1 MKLHL
6 RLAVLLLLLPIHL
19 IAQNVSKTD
28 TPDATKVFMS
38 KRMAILC
45 SEDMQGRGYVGNGRL
60 MAANYLSFQFKALGL
75 KPLQHDSG
83 YFQTYTFNVNAF
95 PGNVNLSL
103 NGKKR
108 IPGVDFLVDAASA
121 PINIENGR
129 VKVVDLQYI
138 KDSAQWAKEKATWDS
153 HKVYLLKNIDSV
165 ARHLCMKMSYL
176 SKCLPAGCYL
186 VAKNGKLTWTVATTA
201 GNNTVMTV
209 EDSVLPKKTRKVS
222 MQVETAYEKAIKN
235 ENVMAMVPGT
245 LKDSFIVFTSHYD
258 HLGMMGKEAMFPGAN
273 DNASGTSMMLYL
285 ASYYAQHPGRYTMV
299 FIGFSGE
306 EAGLIG
312 SKYFTEHPLIP
323 LNRIRFLTN
332 LDMVGDATNGIT
344 VVNATTFKNEFE
356 LLKQVN
362 EKNHYLKEIKSRDK
376 AANSDHYH
384 FTEAGVPSFFIYSN
398 GGKGYYH
405 DVFDTPSNL
414 SLNNVGKLSDLL
426 IHFVSEIR

>member
-1 MKLHL
+1 
-6 RLAVLLLLLPIHL
+6 
-19 IAQNVSKTD
+19 
-28 TPDATKVFMS
+28 
-38 KRMAILC
+38 
-45 SEDMQGRGYVGNGRL
+45 
-60 MAANYLSFQFKALGL
+60 
-75 KPLQHDSG
+75 
-83 YFQTYTFNVNAF
+83 
-95 PGNVNLSL
+95 
-103 NGKKR
+103 
-108 IPGVDFLVDAASA
+108 
-121 PINIENGR
+121 
-129 VKVVDLQYI
+129 
-138 KDSAQWAKEKATWDS
+138 
-153 HKVYLLKNIDSV
+153 
-165 ARHLCMKMSYL
+165 
-176 SKCLPAGCYL
+176 
-186 VAKNGKLTWTVATTA
+186 
-201 GNNTVMTV
+201 
-209 EDSVLPKKTRKVS
+209 
-222 MQVETAYEKAIKN
+222 
-235 ENVMAMVPGT
+235 MAMVPGT

-356 LLKQVN
+356 LLKQIN